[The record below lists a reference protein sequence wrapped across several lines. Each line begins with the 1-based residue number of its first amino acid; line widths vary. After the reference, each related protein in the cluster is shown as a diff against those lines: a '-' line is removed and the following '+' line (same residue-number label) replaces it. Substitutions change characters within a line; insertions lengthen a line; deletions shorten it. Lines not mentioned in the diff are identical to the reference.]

1 MCLRAIHTQPKIA
14 EEDIVCYKV
23 LRKIFF
29 TYWTPYTKKFVFL
42 NHLFKAKGEEEIYYQ
57 FAYTEI
63 GQGFIHAFTNKQR
76 AIRLCLNLYYE
87 DAIFNNF
94 IVVKA
99 VIKKGTKYFLG
110 KNDNIC
116 AKEVFIT
123 NEIIKNVS

>member
-23 LRKIFF
+23 LRKILF
-29 TYWTPYTKKFVFL
+29 TYWTPYTKTFVRL
-42 NHLFKAKGEEEIYYQ
+42 NHLFKAKGEEEICL
-57 FAYTEI
+57 FRDPEI

-110 KNDNIC
+110 KHDNIC